1 MTMKIPI
8 VDINNLQE
16 VGIMNTHISDHI
28 ANEKIVESMRSIEL
42 FIGIVVVV
50 SVVGFLCLAAV

>member
-8 VDINNLQE
+8 VVINPLQE
-16 VGIMNTHISDHI
+16 VGIMNTHIFNHI
-28 ANEKIVESMRSIEL
+28 ANEKIMEIMRSIEL
-42 FIGIVVVV
+42 FIGIVVVA

>member
-1 MTMKIPI
+1 
-8 VDINNLQE
+8 
-16 VGIMNTHISDHI
+16 MNTHISDHI